1 MGRNTRR
8 SRVFLP
14 TLLSYSSSFLSAL
27 QQNRA
32 QSRLLYL
39 LIQGTLFD
47 QLRPPAFSHNC
58 SLFHDQMNIYIYT
71 YIYIYIYICTVEG
84 KRQINYKFIPTGLF
98 RGFRGFRGTYIYKAQ
113 SYFTASPKLR
123 CLPCRRRLY
132 YGGRWTQISK
142 KDLISKRLR
151 VYCHRLVTIPKFLNT
166 SIYCHHNQDIGD

>member
-14 TLLSYSSSFLSAL
+14 TLLSYSSNFLSAL

-47 QLRPPAFSHNC
+47 QLRPLAFSHNC
-58 SLFHDQMNIYIYT
+58 SLFHDQVN
-71 YIYIYIYICTVEG
+71 IYICTVEG
-84 KRQINYKFIPTGLF
+84 NRQINYKFIPTGLF
-98 RGFRGFRGTYIYKAQ
+98 RGFRGFRGTYIYKEQ

-123 CLPCRRRLY
+123 CLPCV
-132 YGGRWTQISK
+132 
-142 KDLISKRLR
+142 D
-151 VYCHRLVTIPKFLNT
+151 VD
-166 SIYCHHNQDIGD
+166 SIIEGDGHK